1 MSSQEWCAGMVAIA
15 EIEEFAAFEIARD
28 RDQFLRELIREL
40 SGTLE
45 EVVGA
50 EDAAGFISVVGARL
64 GEVMND
70 EYCSHASVKS
80 MSLQQIAACLIDLK
94 QRIQGDFQV
103 ESISAERIVLVNSRC
118 PFGDYVNGRPSLCMM
133 TSNVFGRIAAQN
145 TGYAE
150 VAIPEAIAKGD
161 KRCRV
166 VVSFTPTSSDTE
178 KGDARDYYACA

>member
-1 MSSQEWCAGMVAIA
+1 MVAIA

-64 GEVMND
+64 GEVMNE
-70 EYCSHASVKS
+70 EYCEHARVKS
-80 MSLQQIAACLIDLK
+80 LSLQQIAACMIDLK

-118 PFGDYVNGRPSLCMM
+118 PFGAYVKGRPSLCMM
-133 TSNVFGRIAAQN
+133 TSNIFGHIAAQN

-150 VAIPEAIAKGD
+150 VTIPEAIAKGD
-161 KRCRV
+161 GRCRV
-166 VVSFTPTSSDTE
+166 VVSFAPTNDGAE
-178 KGDARDYYACA
+178 KEDAREYYACS